1 MFCCYM
7 NKEVTAL
14 TDLLAQLV
22 LNHIHFF
29 LTQSV
34 LMKLGQSVTLCA
46 ATLANLNQ
54 LECFSQGEL

>member
-1 MFCCYM
+1 M

-54 LECFSQGEL
+54 LERFSQGEL